1 MLTKKV
7 QAISGVSPG
16 FESVVEELYPS
27 IACTGLGEMLNR
39 LYECIPVKIWGV
51 TISHVFALLT
61 APIGVAIYLLLKVFG
76 TRYTVT
82 NRSVNLVRALGIRM
96 VQSVPLTQ
104 IAEISIDPDSRQAF
118 YRTGDVRLTNAA
130 GDTLLLMRGVPYPE
144 RFVQVILEMR
154 DARSQVAA
162 SLAMIQARK

>member
-27 IACTGLGEMLNR
+27 IACTGLGEFLNR
-39 LYECIPVKIWGV
+39 LYECIPIKIWGV

-61 APIGVAIYLLLKVFG
+61 APIGVAIYLLLKVVG

-82 NRSVNLVRALGIRM
+82 NRCVKRVSSLGIRM
-96 VQSVPLTQ
+96 IDSVPLAQ
-104 IAEISIDPDSRQAF
+104 IADVSIDPDSRQAF
-118 YRTGDVRLTNAA
+118 YKTGDVRLTNSV
-130 GDTLLLMRGVPYPE
+130 GDTVMLLRGVPYPD
-144 RFVQVILEMR
+144 RFRQVILETR
-154 DARSQVAA
+154 DARGQVAA
-162 SLAMIQARK
+162 SLAVIQARK